1 MDDVIPTFGSVG
13 RDRLLQRT
21 STRET
26 VHRGLITMHTRRDAE
41 ARLECATEMR
51 RVVEAAIERNFGD
64 RKCSA
69 LSPRHRAGTR

>member
-26 VHRGLITMHTRRDAE
+26 VHRGLITMHTRRDAK